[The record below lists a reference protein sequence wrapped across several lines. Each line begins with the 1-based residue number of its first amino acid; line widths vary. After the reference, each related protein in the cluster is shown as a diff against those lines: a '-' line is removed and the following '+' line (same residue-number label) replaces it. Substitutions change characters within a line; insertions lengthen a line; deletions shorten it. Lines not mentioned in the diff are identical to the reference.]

1 MKPDLIKIIEAKKQK
16 IRIFKQKEIMA
27 VQTFSIDLPS
37 DILLTI
43 NETEKELKSRIKLSL
58 AIYLYLQ
65 EKITIGKAAQI
76 AELSRIQFETILSES
91 KIPISNLGIED
102 IMSDLN
108 KLG

>member
-65 EKITIGKAAQI
+65 EKITIGKAAQNRRTVTI
-76 AELSRIQFETILSES
+76 FSLKQKILSES
-91 KIPISNLGIED
+91 KIPVSNLGIED
-102 IMSDLN
+102 IIE
-108 KLG
+108 